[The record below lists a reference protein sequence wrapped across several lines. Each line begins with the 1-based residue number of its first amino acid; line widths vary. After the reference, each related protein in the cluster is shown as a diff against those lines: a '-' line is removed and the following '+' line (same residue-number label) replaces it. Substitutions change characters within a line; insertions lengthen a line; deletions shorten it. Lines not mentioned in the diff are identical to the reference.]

1 MGLASENVLCFPAVL
16 FSFIHLIVLLV
27 PGSFLRSSS
36 HRDVIS
42 RDDYVK
48 TLQTKQQKLLVRHS
62 PEALTLGTAEPL
74 GLEGPRPVQLGQCP
88 PK

>member
-1 MGLASENVLCFPAVL
+1 MGLASENLLCFPAVL

-48 TLQTKQQKLLVRHS
+48 TLQ
-62 PEALTLGTAEPL
+62 E
-74 GLEGPRPVQLGQCP
+74 
-88 PK
+88 